1 MEQIIGDA
9 NPNLPLLKPES
20 GDNSLL
26 RNLIEIIVTNS
37 FKEIYQKALELYLKA
52 KLVIFEKEFQELKK
66 GQKQKTDIWPIQ
78 KLLYNVATFLASFK
92 TQVSKNCEIALRYA
106 DIYYEIWL
114 LIIELIHSKIKS
126 KSPEIQTSCDVF
138 KSHLEYIQGN
148 KIQENKEIINETE
161 NSTTQ
166 TLTRT
171 INFINE
177 HLTSLYQ
184 LFDNWDVREAFL
196 DLLEFLKNPNRDRLK
211 QKLQEITDLL
221 NEISRLL
228 NEILK
233 IINEI
238 IKEKIKKLNAQI
250 TELENI
256 EEEEIQKLKEAQ
268 TAKLKNI
275 EEEIQK
281 LNTQITELKNMIVVT
296 ISDISDESSAAY
308 IAAYTGV
315 TPAYTGAT
323 QKLPDLPE
331 GASKNG
337 LKERLSRLFSLGK
350 K

>member
-1 MEQIIGDA
+1 M
-9 NPNLPLLKPES
+9 
-20 GDNSLL
+20 
-26 RNLIEIIVTNS
+26 
-37 FKEIYQKALELYLKA
+37 
-52 KLVIFEKEFQELKK
+52 
-66 GQKQKTDIWPIQ
+66 
-78 KLLYNVATFLASFK
+78 
-92 TQVSKNCEIALRYA
+92 
-106 DIYYEIWL
+106 
-114 LIIELIHSKIKS
+114 
-126 KSPEIQTSCDVF
+126 
-138 KSHLEYIQGN
+138 
-148 KIQENKEIINETE
+148 
-161 NSTTQ
+161 
-166 TLTRT
+166 
-171 INFINE
+171 
-177 HLTSLYQ
+177 
-184 LFDNWDVREAFL
+184 
-196 DLLEFLKNPNRDRLK
+196 
-211 QKLQEITDLL
+211 
-221 NEISRLL
+221 L